1 MTNNKADVVVVGG
14 GNVGSSVG
22 YFLSK
27 LGKRVV
33 IVERDAVGN
42 HASGFAYGALSP
54 LGGVGIPG
62 PILPLT
68 IEAMKLHLSL
78 NEALKKETNIDTHFH
93 LKPTLTLAFDHE
105 DADELKGKFSWQ
117 QAQQGYKVDW
127 LDRKAIDDVEPRISP
142 DALGGVYT
150 QGTAEVD
157 PYRLVLALTQAAE
170 KYGAEYR
177 HGEVIGL
184 KREGRK
190 SFIVQLK
197 TGEIIC
203 KQVVLAMGPW
213 TGIATR
219 WLGMDIP
226 IGPLKGQILRLKASG
241 QPLQCTVGWAGN
253 YATTKPDG
261 LLWAGTTEEEVGFDE
276 SLTTDARDHIMN
288 ALLTMI
294 PSMDE
299 AQLVTQ
305 TACLRPVSKDEL
317 LMLGE
322 APGWKGVYVATGAG
336 RKGILLGPL
345 MAQII
350 VDMILGKSI
359 SVPIEPFEVERF
371 HA

>member
-1 MTNNKADVVVVGG
+1 M
-14 GNVGSSVG
+14 
-22 YFLSK
+22 
-27 LGKRVV
+27 
-33 IVERDAVGN
+33 
-42 HASGFAYGALSP
+42 HC
-54 LGGVGIPG
+54 
-62 PILPLT
+62 IL
-68 IEAMKLHLSL
+68 
-78 NEALKKETNIDTHFH
+78 
-93 LKPTLTLAFDHE
+93 
-105 DADELKGKFSWQ
+105 
-117 QAQQGYKVDW
+117 
-127 LDRKAIDDVEPRISP
+127 
-142 DALGGVYT
+142 
-150 QGTAEVD
+150 
-157 PYRLVLALTQAAE
+157 
-170 KYGAEYR
+170 
-177 HGEVIGL
+177 
-184 KREGRK
+184 
-190 SFIVQLK
+190 
-197 TGEIIC
+197 
-203 KQVVLAMGPW
+203 
-213 TGIATR
+213 
-219 WLGMDIP
+219 
-226 IGPLKGQILRLKASG
+226 
-241 QPLQCTVGWAGN
+241 GWAGN